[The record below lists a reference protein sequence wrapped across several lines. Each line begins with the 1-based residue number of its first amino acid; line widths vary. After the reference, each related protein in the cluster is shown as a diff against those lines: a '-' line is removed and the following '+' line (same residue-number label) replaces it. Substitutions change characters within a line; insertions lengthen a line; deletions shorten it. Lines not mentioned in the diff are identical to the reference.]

1 MRSMGTI
8 SDHHPVARTMVLEG
22 DSKGAKRVQDEA
34 DSETGVDREN
44 STYMSDADTIRPAP
58 ATAAIAT
65 DEEHDKSLNPI
76 LIYLRQMASIPL
88 MTEKEEKET
97 STQLEDARQY
107 LRAAVFQSGFA
118 VERAIELLT
127 QIVNGERA
135 FDRVLKVGYEG
146 EKKEAM
152 MRSLPGLIRKL
163 QRTLDKNRK
172 DLAKTLSRKTGLSPT
187 EQQRLA
193 DEYRDRM
200 QATGETLADLKF
212 EMKMV
217 YPIIDRVFNECDE
230 LSNIDRNLQRQKR
243 RGSQR
248 ETISATAAKWR
259 EKQVGAINIAVGMR
273 RHKKEIEE
281 IRVIYEEAKTTLCN
295 RNLRLVVSIAKKYMN
310 RGLPF
315 LDLIQEGNAGLMTA
329 LDKYEVG
336 RGNRFSTY
344 ATWWI
349 RQSITRSIA
358 DQSRTIRIPVHMVES
373 LGKLQRVRKEF
384 FQREGREA
392 QPEDIAKIMDIP
404 LEELKILYG
413 FLRNPVSIDQPVSEG
428 DERLHGDFIRDDKT
442 ESPLDTSQDLLLRE
456 RIDEVLQ
463 TLPIKEREILK
474 LRYGLNDGNAYTL
487 EEVGNMYNVTRERI
501 RQIETKAV
509 EKLKMQIRREKLE
522 GFVRYIDH
530 V

>member
-1 MRSMGTI
+1 MGTA
-8 SDHHPVARTMVLEG
+8 STKTVEHTMVLRG
-22 DSKGAKRVQDEA
+22 KGSAAVAEDDTESTTHASRAGSSRYVEEA
-34 DSETGVDREN
+34 E
-44 STYMSDADTIRPAP
+44 AIRP
-58 ATAAIAT
+58 TTTTSSIAT
-65 DEEHDKSLNPI
+65 DEEQDKSLNPI

-88 MTEKEEKET
+88 MTEREEKET
-97 STQLEDARQY
+97 STQLEESRQS
-107 LRAAVFQSGFA
+107 LRAAIFQSGYA
-118 VERAIELLT
+118 IERAIELLT

-146 EKKEAM
+146 EKKEKM

-163 QRTLDKNRK
+163 QRVLESNRA
-172 DLAKTLSRKTGLSPT
+172 DLQKTLSRKTGLSPN
-187 EQQRLA
+187 EQQKLVQ
-193 DEYRDRM
+193 EYQERM
-200 QATGETLADLKF
+200 APTGEALANLKF

-217 YPIIDRVFNECDE
+217 YPIIDRVFKECEE
-230 LSNIDRNLQRQKR
+230 LTNLDRNLQRQKR
-243 RGSQR
+243 RGSQK
-248 ETISATAAKWR
+248 ETVKATAVKWR
-259 EKQVGAINIAVGMR
+259 EKQVGGITIAAGMR
-273 RHKKEIEE
+273 RQRREIEE
-281 IRVIYEEAKTTLCN
+281 IRAVYEEAKTTLCN

-310 RGLPF
+310 RGMPF

-392 QPEDIAKIMDIP
+392 QPEDIARIMDIP
-404 LEELKILYG
+404 IEELKILYG

-442 ESPLDTSQDLLLRE
+442 DSPLDTSQDLLLRE

-522 GFVRYIDH
+522 GFVRFIDH
-530 V
+530 G

>member
-1 MRSMGTI
+1 MTTTTTENNETESGIGTR
-8 SDHHPVARTMVLEG
+8 AYE
-22 DSKGAKRVQDEA
+22 
-34 DSETGVDREN
+34 
-44 STYMSDADTIRPAP
+44 DADTIRRPTHPQA
-58 ATAAIAT
+58 

-88 MTEKEEKET
+88 MTEREEKET
-97 STQLEDARQY
+97 STQLEESRQH

-118 VERAIELLT
+118 IERAIELLT

-152 MRSLPGLIRKL
+152 IRSLPGLIRKL
-163 QRTLDKNRK
+163 ERVLEKNRR
-172 DLAKTLSRKTGLSPT
+172 DLKKYLSRKVGLTPN
-187 EQQRLA
+187 EQQRVSQ
-193 DEYRDRM
+193 EYRDRM
-200 QATGETLADLKF
+200 LATGETLADLKF

-217 YPIIDRVFNECDE
+217 YPIIDRVFEECDDI
-230 LSNIDRNLQRQKR
+230 SNLDRNLQRQKR

-248 ETISATAAKWR
+248 ETISATTAKWR
-259 EKQVGAINIAVGMR
+259 EKQVRALNIASGLR
-273 RHKKEIEE
+273 RQKKEVED
-281 IRVIYEEAKTTLCN
+281 IRVVYEEAKTTLCN

-392 QPEDIAKIMDIP
+392 QPEDIARIMDIP
-404 LEELKILYG
+404 IEELKILYG

>member
-1 MRSMGTI
+1 
-8 SDHHPVARTMVLEG
+8 MVFSVN
-22 DSKGAKRVQDEA
+22 DSTAIA
-34 DSETGVDREN
+34 DDAGSTTAVEREN
-44 STYMSDADTIRPAP
+44 SSYAEGAEAP
-58 ATAAIAT
+58 AVSTTARIPA
-65 DEEHDKSLNPI
+65 DEEPDKSLNPI

-88 MTEKEEKET
+88 MTEQEEKET
-97 STQLEDARQY
+97 STQLEDARQD
-107 LRAAVFQSGFA
+107 LRAVIFQSGFA
-118 VERAIELLT
+118 IERAIELLT

-146 EKKEAM
+146 EKKERM
-152 MRSLPGLIRKL
+152 MRSLPGLIRRL
-163 QRTLDKNRK
+163 QRALDKNRK
-172 DLAKTLSRKTGLSPT
+172 DLQKTLSRKVGLNSN

-193 DEYRDRM
+193 EEYRERM
-200 QATGETLADLKF
+200 EPIGNKLAELKF

-217 YPIIDRVFNECDE
+217 YPIIDRIFEECDRI
-230 LSNIDRNLQRQKR
+230 SNIDRNLQRQKR

-248 ETISATAAKWR
+248 QTISATAETWR
-259 EKQVGAINIAVGMR
+259 ERQVAAVNVALGLR

-281 IRVIYEEAKTTLCN
+281 IRIVYEDAKTTLCN

-392 QPEDIAKIMDIP
+392 QPEDIARIMDIP
-404 LEELKILYG
+404 IEELKILYG
-413 FLRNPVSIDQPVSEG
+413 FLRSPVSIDQPVSEG
-428 DERLHGDFIRDDKT
+428 DERLHGDFIRDDKS

-474 LRYGLNDGNAYTL
+474 LRYGLDDGNAYTL

-522 GFVRYIDH
+522 GFVRYLDRI
-530 V
+530 

>member
-1 MRSMGTI
+1 MTTTTTE
-8 SDHHPVARTMVLEG
+8 DNET
-22 DSKGAKRVQDEA
+22 
-34 DSETGVDREN
+34 ETGIGTRAYE
-44 STYMSDADTIRPAP
+44 DADTIRRPTHPQA
-58 ATAAIAT
+58 

-88 MTEKEEKET
+88 MTEREEKET
-97 STQLEDARQY
+97 STQLEESRQR

-118 VERAIELLT
+118 IERAIELLT

-152 MRSLPGLIRKL
+152 IRSLPGLIRKL
-163 QRTLDKNRK
+163 ERVLDKNRR
-172 DLAKTLSRKTGLSPT
+172 DLKKYLSRKVGLTPN
-187 EQQRLA
+187 EQQRVSQ
-193 DEYRDRM
+193 EYRDRM
-200 QATGETLADLKF
+200 LSTGETLADLKF

-217 YPIIDRVFNECDE
+217 YPIIDRVFEECDDI
-230 LSNIDRNLQRQKR
+230 SNIDRNLQRQKR

-248 ETISATAAKWR
+248 ETISATTSKWR
-259 EKQVGAINIAVGMR
+259 EKQVQALNIASGLR
-273 RHKKEIEE
+273 RQKKEVED
-281 IRVIYEEAKTTLCN
+281 IRVVYEEAKTTLCN

-392 QPEDIAKIMDIP
+392 QPEDIARIMDIP
-404 LEELKILYG
+404 IEELKILYG